1 MSISISTN
9 FFRNILI
16 LFLIPTSLACSLFT
30 STPAPSQADM
40 EREEQAVYAVFVHG
54 SKGPALIL
62 ENTSTSTMDEDPQQM
77 IDNIKDGLPGIS
89 NDTIDSY
96 VERNAQSTQ
105 LSPDMQLGVD
115 YVLLSQQELAEISS
129 QPNWHE
135 VLTEKYPGSQGYT
148 IFSRV
153 GFNQALDQAV
163 VYVGNVAGP
172 LMGAGYQYLLEK
184 QDGQWVIKEQVM
196 VWIS

>member
-1 MSISISTN
+1 MSTS
-9 FFRNILI
+9 FFRTALI
-16 LFLIPTSLACSLFT
+16 LFLIPASLACSLFT
-30 STPAPSQADM
+30 STPAPSQADL
-40 EREEQAVYAVFVHG
+40 EREEEAVYAVFVRG

-62 ENTSTSTMDEDPQQM
+62 ENTSTSTLDEDPGQM

-96 VERNAQSTQ
+96 VERNAQSAQ

-115 YVLLSQQELAEISS
+115 YVLLSQEELAEISR

-135 VLTEKYPGSQGYT
+135 VLTEKYPGSDGYT
-148 IFSRV
+148 IFSHV
-153 GFNQALDQAV
+153 GFNRSLDQAV
-163 VYVGNVAGP
+163 VYVGKVAGP
-172 LMGAGYQYLLEK
+172 LMGAGYYYLLEK
-184 QDGQWVIKEQVM
+184 QDGEWTIKEQIM

>member
-1 MSISISTN
+1 MSTS
-9 FFRNILI
+9 FFRTALI
-16 LFLIPTSLACSLFT
+16 LLLIPASLACSLFT
-30 STPAPSQADM
+30 STPAPSQADL
-40 EREEQAVYAVFVHG
+40 EREEQAVYAVFVRG

-62 ENTSTSTMDEDPQQM
+62 ENTSTSTMDEGPQQM

-115 YVLLSQQELAEISS
+115 YVLLSQEELAEISR

-135 VLTEKYPGSQGYT
+135 VLTEKYPGSEGYT

-153 GFNQALDQAV
+153 GLNRSLDQAV
-163 VYVGNVAGP
+163 VYVGQVAGP
-172 LMGAGYQYLLEK
+172 LMGAGYYYLLEK
-184 QDGQWVIKEQVM
+184 QDGEWAIKEQIM

>member
-1 MSISISTN
+1 MSISIPTN
-9 FFRNILI
+9 FFRKILI
-16 LFLIPTSLACSLFT
+16 LFLIPASLACSLFT
-30 STPAPSQADM
+30 STPAPSQADL
-40 EREEQAVYAVFVHG
+40 EREEQAVYAVFVRG

-62 ENTSTSTMDEDPQQM
+62 ENTSTSTLDEDPGQM

-96 VERNAQSTQ
+96 VERNAQSAQ

-115 YVLLSQQELAEISS
+115 YVLLSQEELAEISR

-135 VLTEKYPGSQGYT
+135 VLTEKYPGSDGYT

-153 GFNQALDQAV
+153 GFNRSLDQAV
-163 VYVGNVAGP
+163 IYVGKVAGP
-172 LMGAGYQYLLEK
+172 LMGAGYYYLLEK
-184 QDGQWVIKEQVM
+184 QDGEWAIKEQIM

>member
-1 MSISISTN
+1 MSTS
-9 FFRNILI
+9 FFRTALI
-16 LFLIPTSLACSLFT
+16 LLLIPASLACSLFT
-30 STPAPSQADM
+30 STPAPSQADL
-40 EREEQAVYAVFVHG
+40 EREEQAVYAVFVRG

-62 ENTSTSTMDEDPQQM
+62 ENTSTSTLDEDPGQM

-115 YVLLSQQELAEISS
+115 YVLLSQEELAEISR

-135 VLTEKYPGSQGYT
+135 VLTEKYPGSEGYT

-153 GFNQALDQAV
+153 GLNRSLDQAV
-163 VYVGNVAGP
+163 VYVGQVAGP
-172 LMGAGYQYLLEK
+172 LMGAGYYYLLEK
-184 QDGQWVIKEQVM
+184 QDGEWAVKEQIM

>member
-1 MSISISTN
+1 MSTS
-9 FFRNILI
+9 FFRTALI
-16 LFLIPTSLACSLFT
+16 LLLIPASLACSLFT
-30 STPAPSQADM
+30 STPAPSQADL
-40 EREEQAVYAVFVHG
+40 EREEQAVYAVFVRG

-62 ENTSTSTMDEDPQQM
+62 ENTSTSTLDEDPGQM

-115 YVLLSQQELAEISS
+115 YVLLSQEELAEISR

-135 VLTEKYPGSQGYT
+135 VLTEKYPGSEGYT

-153 GFNQALDQAV
+153 GLNRSLDQAV
-163 VYVGNVAGP
+163 IYVGKVAGP
-172 LMGAGYQYLLEK
+172 LMGAGYYYLLEK
-184 QDGQWVIKEQVM
+184 QDGEWAIKEQIM